1 MMKIISKITCL
12 LIVISLYLNIMD
24 GNYQLVI
31 SIGAVLCFMELSHMN
46 SKLK

>member
-1 MMKIISKITCL
+1 MMKIISIISWL
-12 LIVISLYLNIMD
+12 FLVISLFLNIMD

-31 SIGAVLCFMELSHMN
+31 SIGSLLCFIELSHMN